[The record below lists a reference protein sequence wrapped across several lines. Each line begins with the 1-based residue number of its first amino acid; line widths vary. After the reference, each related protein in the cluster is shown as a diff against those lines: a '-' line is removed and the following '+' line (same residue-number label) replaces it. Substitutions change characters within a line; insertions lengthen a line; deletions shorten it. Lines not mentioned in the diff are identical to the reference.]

1 MIFDEQME
9 QIREGLEN
17 HLAVDVYAD
26 PQFDANQMEQIREG
40 LEQGIDARSYADPN
54 ISADEMEARRNQA
67 VKELEAEMNRSNT
80 HWIIE
85 KNEGLAGYQGKLLTQ
100 DLLDEIKAHD
110 AKMFEDGELDYY
122 KFYFDKVQDD
132 QTLEHIRVDVGDG
145 LEVNR
150 KIYEY
155 LENEIASYDRV
166 IYESVEQ
173 AQEVIKAMQELPL
186 EFRNKLSNVREILS
200 PYDIQYNNGQ
210 FQLIDN
216 ENNVVVQE
224 GHPRRFLTRS
234 LEAEHL
240 VRLENGVDS
249 YPHYD
254 FSSVTSEFG
263 IDESVTQ
270 ETIRAT
276 TQLLQEELPELFNEE
291 VSSTVHPYDQV
302 AEALRK
308 LPIYD
313 KQNENLTLEDF
324 LKLDTDYE
332 ILSYHEARH
341 RAENI
346 FIPDS
351 LKTDNYYL
359 YNAETGDIEASA
371 KTPTVFLDFV
381 MDLDEWRVY
390 SSDYSEITDSFGLD
404 VEATKRAYE
413 TALQAVELQYR
424 PIEENYT
431 QVQTAL
437 LNNLHN
443 FVNNSID
450 NSIDYGYQQ
459 RLHQEEVLT
468 VLKQL
473 PVWDDNEMY
482 TLDEA
487 LSGSDLEM
495 YTVVE
500 ALNDDRINISQA
512 EWEKHFASV
521 PTNTTIEDSALLLL
535 DMNNYPEVEIL
546 VAQRETEKFVDELTE
561 LDYFI
566 DYDPEPD
573 FTRKFDFSEVDN
585 RFGLERNATRNA
597 FNQAMMGEFLTTK
610 QEEMLQSLTY
620 SLDENSNPK
629 DIDLLHTF
637 QLEFSRLAATTS

>member
-1 MIFDEQME
+1 
-9 QIREGLEN
+9 
-17 HLAVDVYAD
+17 
-26 PQFDANQMEQIREG
+26 
-40 LEQGIDARSYADPN
+40 
-54 ISADEMEARRNQA
+54 
-67 VKELEAEMNRSNT
+67 T
-80 HWIIE
+80 HWIVE

-186 EFRNKLSNVREILS
+186 EFRNKLSNVGEILS

-263 IDESVTQ
+263 IDEAVTQ
-270 ETIRAT
+270 ETIRAI

-332 ILSYHEARH
+332 ILSYHEASH

-351 LKTDNYYL
+351 LKT
-359 YNAETGDIEASA
+359 
-371 KTPTVFLDFV
+371 
-381 MDLDEWRVY
+381 
-390 SSDYSEITDSFGLD
+390 
-404 VEATKRAYE
+404 
-413 TALQAVELQYR
+413 
-424 PIEENYT
+424 
-431 QVQTAL
+431 
-437 LNNLHN
+437 
-443 FVNNSID
+443 
-450 NSIDYGYQQ
+450 
-459 RLHQEEVLT
+459 
-468 VLKQL
+468 
-473 PVWDDNEMY
+473 
-482 TLDEA
+482 
-487 LSGSDLEM
+487 
-495 YTVVE
+495 
-500 ALNDDRINISQA
+500 
-512 EWEKHFASV
+512 
-521 PTNTTIEDSALLLL
+521 
-535 DMNNYPEVEIL
+535 
-546 VAQRETEKFVDELTE
+546 
-561 LDYFI
+561 
-566 DYDPEPD
+566 
-573 FTRKFDFSEVDN
+573 
-585 RFGLERNATRNA
+585 
-597 FNQAMMGEFLTTK
+597 
-610 QEEMLQSLTY
+610 
-620 SLDENSNPK
+620 
-629 DIDLLHTF
+629 
-637 QLEFSRLAATTS
+637 